1 MLKLE
6 MRDRETVSLSDET
19 EAPVTPTARMLTW
32 VRNSTIYRLER
43 RMMTERQLF
52 DAITRKAKQKF
63 EDITPEQI
71 KALAEAAVKFAY
83 DIKALDD
90 VAYAE
95 SATRS
100 AIRSG
105 RSRRAIAQKLSVK
118 GISKEISAQALSE
131 TDDLSSA
138 VIMARKRRF
147 GPFRREETD
156 QKRMAKEISA
166 FARNGYSFEI
176 ANRVYAMSLEEA
188 EAILDGES
196 PH

>member
-1 MLKLE
+1 M
-6 MRDRETVSLSDET
+6 DDAETRV
-19 EAPVTPTARMLTW
+19 APTARMLTW

-63 EDITPEQI
+63 EDISPEQI
-71 KALAEAAVKFAY
+71 EALANAAVKFAY

-100 AIRSG
+100 AIRG
-105 RSRRAIAQKLSVK
+105 GKSRRAIAQKLSIK
-118 GISKEISAQALSE
+118 GVAKEITEQALSE
-131 TDDLSSA
+131 TDDLYAA

-147 GPFRREETD
+147 GPFRREESD
-156 QKRMAKEISA
+156 QKRMNKEISA

-176 ANRVYAMSLEEA
+176 ASRVYKMSLDEA
-188 EAILDGES
+188 ETILFEKS
-196 PH
+196 P

>member
-1 MLKLE
+1 MTKE
-6 MRDRETVSLSDET
+6 AETPS
-19 EAPVTPTARMLTW
+19 AIPTARMLTW

-52 DAITRKAKQKF
+52 DAITRKARQKF

-71 KALAEAAVKFAY
+71 EALAHAAVKFAY

-95 SATRS
+95 STTRS
-100 AIRSG
+100 AIRG
-105 RSRRAIAQKLSVK
+105 GKSRRAIAQKLSIK
-118 GISKEISAQALSE
+118 GVAKEITEQALSDA
-131 TDDLSSA
+131 DDLYAA

-147 GPFRREETD
+147 GPFRREEAD
-156 QKRMAKEISA
+156 QKRMNKEMSA

-176 ANRVYAMSLEEA
+176 ASRIYRMEIDEA
-188 EAILDGES
+188 EDILADGAV
-196 PH
+196 

>member
-1 MLKLE
+1 MT
-6 MRDRETVSLSDET
+6 DQA
-19 EAPVTPTARMLTW
+19 EAQTAPTKRMLTW

-71 KALAEAAVKFAY
+71 EALAHAAVKFAY

-105 RSRRAIAQKLSVK
+105 KSRRAIAQKLSIK
-118 GISKEISAQALSE
+118 GVSKDITEQALVDK
-131 TDDLSSA
+131 DDLYSA

-147 GPFRREETD
+147 GPFRRDEPDE
-156 QKRMAKEISA
+156 KRMQKEISS

-176 ANRVYAMSLEEA
+176 ANRVYKMSLEDA
-188 EAILDGES
+188 EEVLDQN
-196 PH
+196 PL